1 MDVSI
6 VIVNYNTKDFLKNCL
21 ASCYGT
27 IKDLRFEIF
36 VVDNASSDGSA
47 LMVERDFPDVK
58 LIKNTENA
66 GFAKANNQAIA
77 CSSGKSVLLLNP
89 DIVVYDRAVE
99 NMAEFLQQESRASAV
114 GAQLLNPDGTVQV
127 SGYYCKFPTV
137 LQVLFFYT
145 ALRNLAFRITW
156 LRHALWQ
163 QMNTDNVCEVDQ
175 PPGACLMVKRT
186 VIEQVGVL
194 DEAFPI
200 FFNDVDWCYRIRRN
214 GGKIYYL
221 PQARMLHFGGQ
232 SFTSEDV
239 EKKIQWSVTSYR
251 GLEHF
256 FIKTGHPL
264 KAKMIKLIIF
274 IDSIIKFPAWAVI
287 AVARKDLRAKAVR
300 VFRYN
305 WAIVS
310 RWCLKGGQ

>member
-1 MDVSI
+1 MDVSVI
-6 VIVNYNTKDFLKNCL
+6 IVNYNTKEFLKNCL

-27 IKDLRFEIF
+27 IKDLQFEIF

-47 LMVERDFPDVK
+47 LMVERDFPEVK

-77 CSSGKSVLLLNP
+77 RSAGKYVLLLNP
-89 DIVVYDRAVE
+89 DIVVYDRAIT
-99 NMAEFLQQESRASAV
+99 NMAEFLQREPRASAV

-137 LQVLFFYT
+137 LQVLLFYT

-156 LRHALWQ
+156 LRHAFWQ
-163 QMNTDNVCEVDQ
+163 QMNTDDVCEVDQ
-175 PPGACLMVKRT
+175 PPGACLMVKKT
-186 VIEQVGVL
+186 VIGQVGVL

-200 FFNDVDWCYRIRRN
+200 FFNDVDWCYRIRQS

-221 PQARMLHFGGQ
+221 PQARMLHYGGQ
-232 SFTSEDV
+232 SFISEDV
-239 EKKIQWSVTSYR
+239 GKKIQWSLTSYR
-251 GLEHF
+251 GLERV
-256 FIKTGHPL
+256 FIKTGRPL
-264 KAKMIKLIIF
+264 QAKILKLILF
-274 IDSIIKFPAWAVI
+274 LDSIVKFPAWAVI
-287 AVARKDLRAKAVR
+287 AAVRKDLRPKAVR

-305 WAIVS
+305 WAIIS
-310 RWCLKGGQ
+310 QWCLKGGQ